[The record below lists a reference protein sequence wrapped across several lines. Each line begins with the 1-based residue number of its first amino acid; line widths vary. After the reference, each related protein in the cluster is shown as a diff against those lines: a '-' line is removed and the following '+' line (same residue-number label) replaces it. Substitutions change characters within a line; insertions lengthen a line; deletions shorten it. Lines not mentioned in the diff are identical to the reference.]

1 MNTLKPIA
9 LSALLAA
16 SAAFAAPAA
25 AQVQGPIATVDMT
38 NAIVASNARA
48 AAYNQVPT
56 TYSAQIEA
64 ERTKSAELQE
74 IYKTFDKN
82 KDNQIDDAELAA
94 AQKLPQYP
102 RAQALEQEIAQLGAQ
117 VETGLMYAIE
127 QIMTQMPQAI
137 EQAAKQKNVQLVLQP
152 SAVVF
157 APPAVDI
164 TQEVVN
170 ILNTRLPTVTVV
182 PPADWQPTQRS
193 AQLLQQV
200 EQRLRA
206 IAVLQQQRQQQGQQQ
221 GQPAGNSEAPVGR

>member
-1 MNTLKPIA
+1 MNTFKPIA

-16 SAAFAAPAA
+16 SAALAAPAA
-25 AQVQGPIATVDMT
+25 AQVQGPIGTVDMT

-48 AAYNQVPT
+48 SAYSQVAT
-56 TYSAQIEA
+56 TYAPQMEA
-64 ERTKSAELQE
+64 ERTKTAELQE

-94 AQKLPQYP
+94 AQKSPQYP
-102 RAQALEQEIAQLGAQ
+102 RAQTLEQEIAALSAQ

-127 QIMTQMPQAI
+127 QIMMQMPQVI
-137 EQAAKQKNVQLVLQP
+137 EQAARQKNVQLVLQP

-157 APPAVDI
+157 APPSADI

-170 ILNTRLPTVTVV
+170 ILNTRLPSVTVV

-206 IAVLQQQRQQQGQQQ
+206 IAVLQQRQQQGQQQ
-221 GQPAGNSEAPVGR
+221 VQPAGNSEAPVGR